1 MKTRLVMVLLLVS
14 LAALS
19 ACDQD
24 AMMSSK
30 GFRLPDGD
38 AVAGRDVFL
47 YMQCHQ
53 CHSINGEQLP
63 VIPGQEPPY
72 VELGGKVTQ
81 VRTYGQLITS
91 IINPSHEL
99 AEGYAEEV
107 VSEDG
112 ESDMYIYNSHMT
124 VQELIDIVMYLQPYY
139 DVVVPQARYR
149 IYPR

>member
-1 MKTRLVMVLLLVS
+1 MKTRLVMAFLLVS
-14 LAALS
+14 LTALS

-47 YMQCHQ
+47 YMQCNQ
-53 CHSINGEQLP
+53 CHSISGEELP
-63 VIPGQEPPY
+63 VLPGQESPY
-72 VELGGKVTQ
+72 VELGGDVTQ

-99 AEGYAEEV
+99 ARGYAEEV

-124 VQELIDIVMYLQPYY
+124 VQELIDIVMFLQPFY
-139 DVVVPQARYR
+139 DVVVPHAQYG